1 MSNIRLENQK
11 KLQDTYKNTR
21 LRELR
26 TAAGLSQ
33 EALGKKIGASG
44 QAISH
49 LESGKRK
56 LTSDMAKRLA
66 DYFNVSTDY
75 LLYVNNVMDTDLTAG
90 DVTAA
95 KIFMLAGKIAG
106 RPALEDLFSAAQLAD
121 DDGLYLATTL
131 LQAYVQRKAP
141 QETTDTAQ

>member
-1 MSNIRLENQK
+1 MSNIRSENQK
-11 KLQDTYKNTR
+11 SSPVIHKNTR

-26 TAAGLSQ
+26 KAAGLSQ
-33 EALGKKIGASG
+33 ETLGGIIGISG

-56 LTSDMAKRLA
+56 LTSAMAKRLA

-75 LLYVNNVMDTDLTAG
+75 LLYVNNVGDTDLTAG
-90 DVTAA
+90 DATAA
-95 KIFMLAGKIAG
+95 KIFMLAGRIAG
-106 RPALEDLFSAAQLAD
+106 RPALEALFSAAQLAD
-121 DDGLYLATTL
+121 DDGLYLATAL

-141 QETTDTAQ
+141 QATTNPAQ